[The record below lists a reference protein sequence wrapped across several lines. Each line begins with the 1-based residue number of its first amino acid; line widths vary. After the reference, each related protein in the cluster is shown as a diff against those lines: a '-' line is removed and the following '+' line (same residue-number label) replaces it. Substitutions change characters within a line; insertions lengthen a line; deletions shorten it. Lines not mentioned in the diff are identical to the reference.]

1 MTRTDDADVLE
12 VAAKVALVMAA
23 GYDPIQAIWACRTAK
38 CGPGVPVAFGSSMGG
53 REQVTY
59 YPGGRWEIQATS

>member
-1 MTRTDDADVLE
+1 
-12 VAAKVALVMAA
+12 
-23 GYDPIQAIWACRTAK
+23 
-38 CGPGVPVAFGSSMGG
+38 VPVAFGSSMGG